1 MTDTRPYLQHLSG
14 SGDLET
20 PHEETRAGF
29 LSLALEKNRQA
40 IPFVEEAR
48 ALKVTASQAKTP
60 AELLQIEGI
69 EPALLTAA
77 SLSNK
82 AMGHLRPEDKRNI
95 LREWIKEVLEPEGSD
110 FVDELVYRFLLTRG
124 DALGGM
130 MRNLAG
136 VLGERKFT
144 RAILSA
150 LRLRKT
156 PYHWYSSKSRTWIRF
171 TDNDADIESQLK
183 GLSWTH
189 NSQKRTIIYN
199 RKIKIVDKNIDISI
213 LSCSHREIKAV
224 YDKAE
229 SYLALGEIKGGID
242 PAGADEHWKTANS
255 ALGRIR
261 DKFFKLGFSPKIF
274 FVGAAIEKAMAQEI
288 WRQLENG
295 QLTNAANLTNA
306 DQVASLCHWLV
317 NL

>member
-20 PHEETRAGF
+20 PHEEIRAGF

-60 AELLQIEGI
+60 AELLQIGGI

-95 LREWIKEVLEPEGSD
+95 LREWIKEVLEPEGND

-136 VLGERKFT
+136 VLGGGMNYSHSDSINPHSARNSLKVRPPC
-144 RAILSA
+144 RAFCRS
-150 LRLRKT
+150 
-156 PYHWYSSKSRTWIRF
+156 
-171 TDNDADIESQLK
+171 
-183 GLSWTH
+183 
-189 NSQKRTIIYN
+189 
-199 RKIKIVDKNIDISI
+199 
-213 LSCSHREIKAV
+213 
-224 YDKAE
+224 
-229 SYLALGEIKGGID
+229 
-242 PAGADEHWKTANS
+242 
-255 ALGRIR
+255 
-261 DKFFKLGFSPKIF
+261 
-274 FVGAAIEKAMAQEI
+274 
-288 WRQLENG
+288 
-295 QLTNAANLTNA
+295 
-306 DQVASLCHWLV
+306 
-317 NL
+317 

>member
-1 MTDTRPYLQHLSG
+1 MTNTRPYLRHLSG

-40 IPFVEEAR
+40 VPFVEEAR

-60 AELLQIEGI
+60 AELLQIGGI

-95 LREWIKEVLEPEGSD
+95 LREWIKEVLEPEGND

-171 TDNDADIESQLK
+171 TDNDTDIESQLK
-183 GLSWTH
+183 GLSWTN

-199 RKIKIVDKNIDISI
+199 RKIKIVDKNIDFSI
-213 LSCSHREIKAV
+213 LNCNHREIKAV

-229 SYLALGEIKGGID
+229 SYLAFGEIKGGID

-261 DKFFKLGFSPKIF
+261 DKFYRLGLSPKIF

-295 QLTNAANLTNA
+295 QLTNVANLTNA